1 MGGYVPPHL
10 RAGGGGGERGGGRR
24 GGPTTRTTT
33 TRHHHDAGVAP
44 SAAVA
49 DALRTKDA
57 TEKRLSK
64 DGAAYAATACDA
76 FERVARVLEED
87 VARAD
92 ADADADRE
100 ISGHRNKKR
109 ARDARLA
116 LAETLRASA
125 SARALASRRGALSPE
140 LRRAESEAAVI
151 AAAAY
156 ARSTETFA
164 QLCAATERDATDAA
178 TDDAKDAR
186 ETMVVAVNGLACA
199 LAAWGDLLAA
209 EDPSGAEILA
219 RACAAYERAL
229 ELERDAGAAGGG
241 TAGGG
246 GGDPGEVLEACWNLA
261 DARVKLGEARAAIE
275 DARDASSNSTIDV
288 LLRDETVARKRI
300 DDVFASASA
309 AFEDATSLADAAAGD
324 DLGGLLHDW
333 GCGLLSRADSLAAGA
348 MRVAKKITDV
358 GGALPTLCV
367 ELATAAHGV
376 LDAAEEKLRTS
387 ASFTP
392 GAIAVCNTLGETY
405 QSRAELIRH
414 TGVLPGNAGG
424 GVVVAGPTIRE
435 RRTHA
440 EGPLLTALDARGGGF
455 GAAAALSSSDRDAL
469 TGAGE
474 AHLELGRIAKA
485 CGDDGAA
492 AARFADAWGCYRR
505 VLEMAAADGGGGGG
519 GGDEGV
525 KSSERLGVCYNG
537 ACAAY
542 LAGDVHTAGMLLS
555 QVLTCGGT
563 TPEGISSDEDL
574 AGMPAAAWGG

>member
-1 MGGYVPPHL
+1 MSDPRT
-10 RAGGGGGERGGGRR
+10 RAITPAGAAGLPARGGTDRLSRTRWAATSRRTSAAATAAAREAADAAADRRRGRR
-24 GGPTTRTTT
+24 R
-33 TRHHHDAGVAP
+33 RVNHHHPDAGVAP

-100 ISGHRNKKR
+100 ISGHRKKR

-156 ARSTETFA
+156 ERSTETFA

-209 EDPSGAEILA
+209 DDPSGAEILA

-300 DDVFASASA
+300 DDRLGVGGLPRSRTRRRSP
-309 AFEDATSLADAAAGD
+309 TPAAGD

-348 MRVAKKITDV
+348 MRVAKKVTDV

-367 ELATAAHGV
+367 ELATA
-376 LDAAEEKLRTS
+376 S
-387 ASFTP
+387 ARRP
-392 GAIAVCNTLGETY
+392 RRRGGET
-405 QSRAELIRH
+405 SD
-414 TGVLPGNAGG
+414 V
-424 GVVVAGPTIRE
+424 GVVYP
-435 RRTHA
+435 
-440 EGPLLTALDARGGGF
+440 RG
-455 GAAAALSSSDRDAL
+455 DR
-469 TGAGE
+469 
-474 AHLELGRIAKA
+474 
-485 CGDDGAA
+485 
-492 AARFADAWGCYRR
+492 
-505 VLEMAAADGGGGGG
+505 
-519 GGDEGV
+519 GV
-525 KSSERLGVCYNG
+525 
-537 ACAAY
+537 
-542 LAGDVHTAGMLLS
+542 
-555 QVLTCGGT
+555 
-563 TPEGISSDEDL
+563 
-574 AGMPAAAWGG
+574 